1 MIEPPSPL
9 LSDKMEIKSSSKTWL
24 DLKVLL
30 ANPLNSSIVTSLLS
44 KRVWSSFSIRLWT
57 PGWLWNRC
65 ALKTRSNNPGYFYR
79 NKWGGEASQ
88 LTEKCLKLLVASTPD
103 WKRQIELF
111 ERTFSGQFSGNA
123 ECRSLCPMK
132 GPRTGSGYPKAS
144 LEGRGILPTKNAE
157 PEKMDDFK
165 RLHVVLCLTLALKS
179 DPMGDFMLPTSMGHW
194 WTILQ

>member
-79 NKWGGEASQ
+79 NQWGGRHHNS
-88 LTEKCLKLLVASTPD
+88 LKNVWNCWWRAHLIGKGRSNFL
-103 WKRQIELF
+103 KELF
-111 ERTFSGQFSGNA
+111 QVSSLAVLNVDLFAQWKGLGRAQDIQKHLLKGGVTFRQ
-123 ECRSLCPMK
+123 RMQSLK
-132 GPRTGSGYPKAS
+132 K
-144 LEGRGILPTKNAE
+144 I
-157 PEKMDDFK
+157 DDFK
-165 RLHVVLCLTLALKS
+165 NYS
-179 DPMGDFMLPTSMGHW
+179 
-194 WTILQ
+194 

>member
-9 LSDKMEIKSSSKTWL
+9 LSDKMEIKSSSKTWW

-79 NKWGGEASQ
+79 NQWGGGRHHNS
-88 LTEKCLKLLVASTPD
+88 LKNVWNCWWRAHLIGKGRSNFL
-103 WKRQIELF
+103 KELF
-111 ERTFSGQFSGNA
+111 QVSSLAMLNVDLFAQWKGLGRAQDIQKHLLKGGVTFRQ
-123 ECRSLCPMK
+123 RMQSLK
-132 GPRTGSGYPKAS
+132 KWVILSVWS
-144 LEGRGILPTKNAE
+144 L
-157 PEKMDDFK
+157 
-165 RLHVVLCLTLALKS
+165 
-179 DPMGDFMLPTSMGHW
+179 
-194 WTILQ
+194 